1 MVLWGPVV
9 LPTQCGKRWGG
20 GRKMD
25 AWAGEWL
32 EPQKL
37 WGCCCLFVSELKGAE
52 GGLVWTFAK
61 VWHANFVNLL
71 FIRFQE

>member
-1 MVLWGPVV
+1 
-9 LPTQCGKRWGG
+9 
-20 GRKMD
+20 MD